1 MGKIAAIIAFA
12 LLVVACHHAEPVCIE
27 HPEAPPLASCEGDE
41 APEGYEWRVSC
52 DSGGGEWGNRY
63 LWCGHRSDEFPE
75 RGYDEAATCGVDGA
89 HCLTGEQPRCVLV
102 PCDGEAH
109 LGREL

>member
-1 MGKIAAIIAFA
+1 MKSAAIILAA
-12 LLVVACHHAEPVCIE
+12 LFTIACHHAEPVCIE

-63 LWCGHRSDEFPE
+63 LSCTEL
-75 RGYDEAATCGVDGA
+75 GYDEAAVCGVAGP
-89 HCLTGEQPRCVLV
+89 HCLTGDEPRCVLV
-102 PCDGEAH
+102 PCDGGAH
-109 LGREL
+109 IGRNL

>member
-12 LLVVACHHAEPVCIE
+12 LLVVACHHAEPACVE
-27 HPEAPPLASCEGDE
+27 QPEAQLASCEGDE

-63 LWCGHRSDEFPE
+63 LSCTEL
-75 RGYDEAATCGVDGA
+75 GYDEAAVCGVAGP
-89 HCLTGEQPRCVLV
+89 HCLTGDEPRCVLV
-102 PCDGEAH
+102 PCDGGAH
-109 LGREL
+109 IGRNL